1 MLTLTKDITMS
12 SKLVTVIKRFS
23 QDSCEF
29 SVVEEIFN
37 RIVSENDF
45 YTILEHYDDKPDWLN
60 LKLFK
65 DGYYKNNDTLD
76 EYIITE
82 LSIIDLGD

>member
-1 MLTLTKDITMS
+1 MS

-65 DGYYKNNDTLD
+65 DGHYKNNDTLD

-82 LSIIDLGD
+82 LSIIDLGDWYE

>member
-1 MLTLTKDITMS
+1 MARKI
-12 SKLVTVIKRFS
+12 VTVIKRFS
-23 QDSCEF
+23 QDTCEF
-29 SVVEEIFN
+29 TIIEEIFN
-37 RIVSENDF
+37 RIVSAND
-45 YTILEHYDDKPDWLN
+45 IYDIIDNYDVTPDWLN

-65 DGYYKNNDTLD
+65 DGHYKNNDTLD

>member
-1 MLTLTKDITMS
+1 MS

>member
-1 MLTLTKDITMS
+1 MS

-23 QDSCEF
+23 QDTCEF
-29 SVVEEIFN
+29 TVVEEIFN
-37 RIVSENDF
+37 RIVSVNDF
-45 YTILEHYDDKPDWLN
+45 YTILDHYDDKPDWLN

-65 DGYYKNNDTLD
+65 DGYYKNNVTLD